1 MKRFFTFL
9 MAVWALLSI
18 SQTVKAVDF
27 CIMGTFDGKNRP
39 DWTKLDDKNMDL
51 VGTNKY
57 SQTYQCTKAG
67 EYRFR
72 FVVEGWKG
80 EICPEQSPYD
90 LTQASP
96 SCDVF
101 YTDQTGRSDNYF
113 YVNMESGKTY
123 TFTLD
128 DTSAKNRKVACT
140 VSGSSTTPTENYAKF
155 YLIGNLKA
163 DTDWAEETKTNPFTT
178 TDGKTYTYTF
188 KGVEKTVYFRVVGY
202 ESNGNKFKENLA
214 PDAKEDK
221 ALTTTYEEVAY
232 KPYDDAKAWTLN
244 ASSDKTY
251 TITLLYNGT
260 TSNPQIKY
268 TEEGGGSVTPP
279 TPSTNPIANRKY
291 SEGYYLVGNFFN
303 FDGPTINY
311 DDAVF
316 KFKQQKDDAEGNAVY
331 MVEIPATLTAR
342 AQVMSVDATRTP
354 VAVYGPGEVL
364 AINNSTLP
372 VGTDNQTA
380 TTGIQNL
387 KSSTEIKDDGTNYWN
402 MTTRRTQYD
411 GVGQDGSYKYYIT
424 VDKTTGKPSKW
435 EIKYTDLKRVAY
447 LLSTNPLG
455 SALTVGS
462 TRVQNTFESDNDK
475 NKANFGSGRYYGSL
489 YMDKDDEYYGVSND
503 LRGNE
508 NVSKHSYGYGAIEND
523 IDRPTYNKLF
533 LFGNGGL
540 DVTKS
545 ENTKA
550 AANWGTFKCPTE
562 GGVRVLE
569 FNTNKGNND
578 VESAHGGTGAE
589 FQMRSD
595 REIITSLSMVGPA
608 IPGTTTGNKWDWA
621 SPVADM
627 DFDVS
632 ENCYKLTI
640 ATTEENRNKVFR
652 FVGNHTQK
660 INWFENSNV
669 DQKEMAAK
677 YNDDGTFGTGH
688 TASPSDPNE
697 VSYTQTGLDP
707 KDKSNDD
714 KLNIL
719 WNRPAGTW
727 TVRFHIYTY
736 SSQDGNA
743 PSFRYFYTINKNS
756 NLELRDFKDVVYMSE
771 DNVRNIKNRG
781 DYQYFRTWSDD
792 TAWKRP
798 KNVDVFVVS
807 EVTAADANNH
817 VGFKLKNINK
827 FDSSEDVIPAKTGVI
842 LALKENVEV
851 PGAVFHKRKSL
862 ITYNT
867 LDIQLE
873 QAKNKELSYTGEG
886 KTNLLIPCTEAKNIP
901 TADEEKV
908 NYLFGFYHAI
918 HGLGLDNE
926 TDKHGYIQNDYLL
939 GFWISNGK
947 GLTYANSSY
956 LPIKKEIAEKLNLG
970 TSNDFSV
977 LQNQSGSAKKIPAL
991 FFDFGAVD
999 NDVTGIQGVVES
1011 KTVLDGKYYTLSGQQ
1026 VEHPTVGGI
1035 YIHNGKKYVIK

>member
-18 SQTVKAVDF
+18 SQTVKAADYYIKGSFVE
-27 CIMGTFDGKNRP
+27 GQE
-39 DWTKLDDKNMDL
+39 WTKLDGKNMES
-51 VGTNKY
+51 VGDNKY
-57 SQTYQCTKAG
+57 SQTYQCKTAG
-67 EYRFR
+67 KYCFR
-72 FVVEGWKG
+72 FAGDGLDYEM
-80 EICPEQSPYD
+80 CPHDPFYE
-90 LTQASP
+90 LTQVSYGVASTNH
-96 SCDVF
+96 DGKAN
-101 YTDQTGRSDNYF
+101 YYF

-123 TFTLD
+123 TFTFD
-128 DTSAKNRKVACT
+128 NSNPSNRTVACT
-140 VSGSSTTPTENYAKF
+140 VGGSSTTPTGNFAKF
-155 YLIGNLKA
+155 YLVGSMTGWDLEN
-163 DTDWAEETKTNPFTT
+163 TDYPFAT
-178 TDGKTYTYTF
+178 TDGTNYTCTLSGKSGDLYF
-188 KGVEKTVYFRVVGY
+188 KPKGFLADGTA
-202 ESNGNKFKENLA
+202 FKEMLG
-214 PDAKEDK
+214 PDIDTPISTDFQAVK
-221 ALTTTYEEVAY
+221 YGGG
-232 KPYDDAKAWTLN
+232 AWTLFN
-244 ASSDKTY
+244 ASSGKTY
-251 TITLLYNGT
+251 TITLQYNGA
-260 TSNPQIKY
+260 TSAPQIKY
-268 TEEGGGSVTPP
+268 SEQESGSVTPP
-279 TPSTNPIANRKY
+279 TPLTNPIANRKY

-303 FDGPTINY
+303 FDGDTINY
-311 DDAVF
+311 KDAVF
-316 KFKQQKDDAEGNAVY
+316 KFKQQKDDKDGNAVY
-331 MVEIPATLTAR
+331 MLEIPATLTAR

-380 TTGIQNL
+380 TTGIKDL
-387 KSSTEIKDDGTNYWN
+387 KSNIKIEDGTNYWD
-402 MTTRRTQYD
+402 MTTRRTQND

-424 VDKTTGKPSKW
+424 VDKATGEPSKW
-435 EIKYTDLKRVAY
+435 EIKYTDLKRVAF
-447 LLSTNPLG
+447 LLSTNPFG

-462 TRVQNTFESDNDK
+462 TRAKNTFESENDK
-475 NKANFGSGRYYGSL
+475 PQAAFNSGKYFGSL
-489 YMDKDDEYYGVSND
+489 YMDNDDEYYGVSND
-503 LRGNE
+503 LAGN
-508 NVSKHSYGYGAIEND
+508 NSLSSSYDGYKAIKNE

-540 DVTKS
+540 DITQSDEAK
-545 ENTKA
+545 KA
-550 AANWGTFKCPTE
+550 AVNWGTFKCPATS
-562 GGVRVLE
+562 GVYVLE
-569 FNTNKGNND
+569 FNTNKGNGIN
-578 VESAHGGTGAE
+578 EAAHGGTGAE
-589 FQMRSD
+589 ILIANN

-640 ATTEENRNKVFR
+640 ATTEENRNQVFR

-660 INWFENSNV
+660 INWFENSSV
-669 DQKEMAAK
+669 DQSEKAAI
-677 YNDDGTFGTGH
+677 YNADGTFGIGH

-697 VSYTQTGLDP
+697 VSYTQNGTAET
-707 KDKSNDD
+707 DKSKDEN
-714 KLNIL
+714 LNII

-736 SSQDGNA
+736 SQDGNN
-743 PSFRYFYTINKNS
+743 PSYRYFYTINKNS

-771 DNVRNIKNRG
+771 ENVRNIKNRG

-817 VGFKLKNINK
+817 VGFKLKNING
-827 FDSSEDVIPAKTGVI
+827 FDSSEDVIPANTGVI
-842 LALKENVEV
+842 LALKENVKV

-886 KTNLLIPCTEAKNIP
+886 KNNLLVQCFDAKNIP
-901 TADEEKV
+901 TEDEENV

-926 TDKHGYIQNDYLL
+926 TDKQGYIQNDYLL

-956 LPIKKEIAEKLNLG
+956 LHIKKEIAEKLNLG
-970 TSNDFSV
+970 TSNDFSA

-1011 KTVLDGKYYTLSGQQ
+1011 KTVLDGKYYTLSGDRKS
-1026 VEHPTVGGI
+1026 VV
-1035 YIHNGKKYVIK
+1035 

>member
-1 MKRFFTFL
+1 MKRFFTFF

-18 SQTVKAVDF
+18 SQTVKAADDVYLMTGQN
-27 CIMGTFDGKNRP
+27 INGTPGN
-39 DWTKLDDKNMDL
+39 
-51 VGTNKY
+51 Y
-57 SQTYQCTKAG
+57 
-67 EYRFR
+67 
-72 FVVEGWKG
+72 
-80 EICPEQSPYD
+80 EI
-90 LTQASP
+90 P
-96 SCDVF
+96 SNH
-101 YTDQTGRSDNYF
+101 S
-113 YVNMESGKTY
+113 MELESGDTY
-123 TFTLD
+123 KIKIGSNSD
-128 DTSAKNRKVACT
+128 DNFWFRVG
-140 VSGSSTTPTENYAKF
+140 VSGSNQYELYPS
-155 YLIGNLKA
+155 A
-163 DTDWAEETKTNPFTT
+163 DGE
-178 TDGKTYTYTF
+178 
-188 KGVEKTVYFRVVGY
+188 
-202 ESNGNKFKENLA
+202 
-214 PDAKEDK
+214 
-221 ALTTTYEEVAY
+221 
-232 KPYDDAKAWTLN
+232 
-244 ASSDKTY
+244 
-251 TITLLYNGT
+251 LL
-260 TSNPQIKY
+260 SI
-268 TEEGGGSVTPP
+268 TEEGASISANNAKTKGSGAWKVSFDKNTYEYITIHVVIKGEPKVWVDGKKKSSGTVTPP
-279 TPSTNPIANRKY
+279 TPLTNPIANRKY

-303 FDGPTINY
+303 FDGADINY
-311 DDAVF
+311 KDAVF

-331 MVEIPATLTAR
+331 MLEIPATLTAR

-354 VAVYGPGEVL
+354 VAVYGPGIVR

-372 VGTDNQTA
+372 VGEDNQTA
-380 TTGIQNL
+380 TTGIQKL
-387 KSSTEIKDDGTNYWN
+387 TPSTEIVDDGTNCWD
-402 MTTRRTQYD
+402 MTTRRTKSD

-462 TRVQNTFESDNDK
+462 TRVQNTFESGNENEK
-475 NKANFGSGRYYGSL
+475 MKANFNSGKYFGSL

-503 LRGNE
+503 LAGNRCLDE
-508 NVSKHSYGYGAIEND
+508 NSYYKDYVVIRNN

-545 ENTKA
+545 ENTQA
-550 AANWGTFKCPTE
+550 AANWSTFKCPTA
-562 GGVRVLE
+562 GGVHVIE
-569 FNTNKGNND
+569 FNTCKGNNS

-589 FQMRSD
+589 FQMRKD
-595 REIITSLSMVGPA
+595 REVITSLSMVGPA

-621 SPVADM
+621 SAVADM

-640 ATTEENRNKVFR
+640 ATTEENRNQVFR

-669 DQKEMAAK
+669 DQSEMAAK
-677 YNDDGTFGTGH
+677 YNDDGTFGIGH

-697 VSYTQTGLDP
+697 VSYTQDGLN
-707 KDKSNDD
+707 KTDKSNEDNLD
-714 KLNIL
+714 II

-736 SSQDGNA
+736 SQDGNN

-771 DNVRNIKNRG
+771 ENVRNIKGRG
-781 DYQYFRTWSDD
+781 NYQYFRTWSDD

-807 EVTAADANNH
+807 EVTAADANNQ
-817 VGFKLKNINK
+817 VGFKLKNINN
-827 FDSSEDVIPAKTGVI
+827 FDTSEDVIPAYTGVI
-842 LALKENVEV
+842 LALKEDAKV

-873 QAKNKELSYTGEG
+873 QAKNKELRYTGEG
-886 KTNLLIPCTEAKNIP
+886 KTNLLVPCFEAKNIP

-918 HGLGLDNE
+918 HGLGLDNAIY
-926 TDKHGYIQNDYLL
+926 KQGYNQNDYLL

-970 TSNDFSV
+970 TSNDFRA

>member
-9 MAVWALLSI
+9 MAVWTLLSI
-18 SQTVKAVDF
+18 SQTVKAANYYITGFFVE
-27 CIMGTFDGKNRP
+27 GHE
-39 DWTKLDDKNMDL
+39 WTKLDGKNMES
-51 VGTNKY
+51 VGNNQY
-57 SQTYQCTKAG
+57 SQTYQCETTGK
-67 EYRFR
+67 YCFR
-72 FVVEGWKG
+72 FAGDDLPYQM
-80 EICPEQSPYD
+80 CPYQSSYE
-90 LTQASP
+90 LTKASP
-96 SCDVF
+96 SYGVS
-101 YTDQTGRSDNYF
+101 YTYQEGKANNYF
-113 YVNMESGKTY
+113 FVNMESGKAY
-123 TFTLD
+123 TFTFD
-128 DTSAKNRKVACT
+128 DSNKTVACK

-155 YLIGNLKA
+155 YLLGSMNEWKG
-163 DTDWAEETKTNPFTT
+163 TDYPFTT
-178 TDGKTYTYTF
+178 TDNVSYTCTLSGKSGLLYF
-188 KGVEKTVYFRVVGY
+188 KPKSSADGTW
-202 ESNGNKFKENLA
+202 LA
-214 PDAKEDK
+214 PGASN
-221 ALTTTYEEVAY
+221 AYITTEYQSTTAGNG
-232 KPYDDAKAWTLN
+232 AWMLE

-251 TITLLYNGT
+251 TITLDC
-260 TSNPQIKY
+260 SNAATPKIKY
-268 TEEGGGSVTPP
+268 SEQGSGSVNPP
-279 TPSTNPIANRKY
+279 TPLTNPIANREY

-303 FDGPTINY
+303 FDGDTINY
-311 DDAVF
+311 KDAVF
-316 KFKQQKDDAEGNAVY
+316 KFKQQKDDEEGNAVY
-331 MVEIPATLTAR
+331 MLEIPATLTAR

-380 TTGIQNL
+380 TTGIKDL
-387 KSSTEIKDDGTNYWN
+387 KSNIKIKDGTNYWD
-402 MTTRRTQYD
+402 MTTRRTQKD

-424 VDKTTGKPSKW
+424 VDKATGEPSKW
-435 EIKYTDLKRVAY
+435 EIKYTDLKRVAF
-447 LLSTNPLG
+447 LLSTNPFG

-462 TRVQNTFESDNDK
+462 TRAKNTFESENDK
-475 NKANFGSGRYYGSL
+475 PQAAFNSGKYFGSL
-489 YMDKDDEYYGVSND
+489 YMDNDDEYYGVSND
-503 LRGNE
+503 LAGN
-508 NVSKHSYGYGAIEND
+508 NSLSSSYDGYKAIENE

-540 DVTKS
+540 DITQSS
-545 ENTKA
+545 EAKKA
-550 AANWGTFKCPTE
+550 AANWGTFKCPATS
-562 GGVRVLE
+562 GVYVLE
-569 FNTNKGNND
+569 FNTNKGNGNN
-578 VESAHGGTGAE
+578 EAAHGGTGAE
-589 FQMRSD
+589 ILIVNNT
-595 REIITSLSMVGPA
+595 EIITSLSMVGPA

-640 ATTEENRNKVFR
+640 ATTEENRNQVFR

-660 INWFENSNV
+660 INWFENSSV
-669 DQKEMAAK
+669 DQSEKAAI
-677 YNDDGTFGTGH
+677 YNDDGTFGIGH

-697 VSYTQTGLDP
+697 VSYTQNGTAET
-707 KDKSNDD
+707 DKSKDEN
-714 KLNIL
+714 LNII

-736 SSQDGNA
+736 SQDGNN
-743 PSFRYFYTINKNS
+743 PSYRYFYTINKNS

-771 DNVRNIKNRG
+771 ENVRNIKNRG

-817 VGFKLKNINK
+817 VGFKLKNINN
-827 FDSSEDVIPAKTGVI
+827 FDSSEDVIPANTGVI

-873 QAKNKELSYTGEG
+873 QAKNKYLSYTGEG
-886 KTNLLIPCTEAKNIP
+886 KNNLLVPCFDAKNIP

-918 HGLGLDNE
+918 HGLGLDNAIY
-926 TDKHGYIQNDYLL
+926 KQGYNQNDYLL

-970 TSNDFSV
+970 TSNDFRA

-1035 YIHNGKKYVIK
+1035 YIRNGKKYVIK

>member
-9 MAVWALLSI
+9 MAVWTLLSI
-18 SQTVKAVDF
+18 SQTVKAADYY
-27 CIMGTFDGKNRP
+27 IMGSFVEGQE
-39 DWTKLDDKNMDL
+39 WTKLDGKIMES
-51 VGTNKY
+51 VGNNKY
-57 SQTYQCTKAG
+57 SQTYQCETTGK
-67 EYRFR
+67 YCFR
-72 FVVEGWKG
+72 FAGG
-80 EICPEQSPYD
+80 DLPYQMCPYQSSYE
-90 LTQASP
+90 LTKASP
-96 SCDVF
+96 SYGVSF
-101 YTDQTGRSDNYF
+101 TNQEGKANNYF
-113 YVNMESGKTY
+113 FVNMESGKAY
-123 TFTLD
+123 TFTFD
-128 DTSAKNRKVACT
+128 DSNKTVACK

-155 YLIGNLKA
+155 YLLGSMNDWKG
-163 DTDWAEETKTNPFTT
+163 TDYPFTT
-178 TDGKTYTYTF
+178 TDNVSYTCTLSGKSGLLYF
-188 KGVEKTVYFRVVGY
+188 KPKSSADGTW
-202 ESNGNKFKENLA
+202 LA
-214 PDAKEDK
+214 PGASN
-221 ALTTTYEEVAY
+221 AYITTEYQSTTAG
-232 KPYDDAKAWTLN
+232 DGAWMLK

-251 TITLLYNGT
+251 TITLDC
-260 TSNPQIKY
+260 SNAATPKIKY
-268 TEEGGGSVTPP
+268 TEEGGGTVTPP
-279 TPSTNPIANRKY
+279 TPPTPSGENPIANRKY

-303 FDGPTINY
+303 FDGDTINY
-311 DDAVF
+311 KDAVF

-364 AINNSTLP
+364 AINNSTLS

-380 TTGIQNL
+380 TTGIKNL
-387 KSSTEIKDDGTNYWN
+387 KSSTKIEDGTNYWN
-402 MTTRRTQYD
+402 MTTRRTQHD

-424 VDKTTGKPSKW
+424 VDKTTGEPSKW
-435 EIKYTDLKRVAY
+435 EIKYTDLKRVAF

-462 TRVQNTFESDNDK
+462 TRAKNTFESENDK
-475 NKANFGSGRYYGSL
+475 HQAAFNSGKYFGSL
-489 YMDKDDEYYGVSND
+489 YMDNDDEYYGVSND
-503 LRGNE
+503 LAGN
-508 NVSKHSYGYGAIEND
+508 NSLSSSYGYKAIENE

-540 DVTKS
+540 DITQSDEAK
-545 ENTKA
+545 KA
-550 AANWGTFKCPTE
+550 AANWGTFKCPATS
-562 GGVRVLE
+562 GVYVLE
-569 FNTNKGNND
+569 FNTNKGNGNN
-578 VESAHGGTGAE
+578 EAAHGGTGAE
-589 FQMRSD
+589 ILIVNN

-640 ATTEENRNKVFR
+640 ATTEENRNQVFR

-660 INWFENSNV
+660 NNWFENSSV
-669 DQKEMAAK
+669 DQSEMAAK
-677 YNDDGTFGTGH
+677 YNADGTFGIGH

-697 VSYTQTGLDP
+697 VSYTQNGLDE
-707 KDKSNDD
+707 KDKSNEDN
-714 KLNIL
+714 LNIR

-736 SSQDGNA
+736 SQDGNN
-743 PSFRYFYTINKNS
+743 PSYRYFYTINKNS

-771 DNVRNIKNRG
+771 ENVRNIKNRG

-817 VGFKLKNINK
+817 VGFKLKNINH

-842 LALKENVEV
+842 LALKENVKV

-901 TADEEKV
+901 TADEVNV

-918 HGLGLDNE
+918 HGLGLDNA
-926 TDKHGYIQNDYLL
+926 TDKQGYNQKDYLL

-956 LPIKKEIAEKLNLG
+956 LRIKKEIAEKLNLG
-970 TSNDFSV
+970 TRNDFDA

>member
-18 SQTVKAVDF
+18 SQTVKATDYYITGF
-27 CIMGTFDGKNRP
+27 FAGESE
-39 DWTKLDDKNMDL
+39 WTKLDGKNMES
-51 VGTNKY
+51 VGNNKY
-57 SQTYQCTKAG
+57 SQTYQCTKSG
-67 EYRFR
+67 EYHFR
-72 FVVEGWKG
+72 FTGDGLGYEM
-80 EICPEQSPYD
+80 CPHDASCD
-90 LTQASP
+90 LTKVSSYGVASTN
-96 SCDVF
+96 DEGKAN
-101 YTDQTGRSDNYF
+101 YYF

-123 TFTLD
+123 TFTFD
-128 DTSAKNRKVACT
+128 NSNPSNRTVACT
-140 VSGSSTTPTENYAKF
+140 VGGSSSTETGAKY
-155 YLIGNLKA
+155 YLIGSMTGWDFDNTDYPFATTDNVTYTCTLSGQSGKLYFKPRSSA
-163 DTDWAEETKTNPFTT
+163 DKTWLAPGDTDAKITTEYQSTTAGNGAWILEE
-178 TDGKTYTYTF
+178 
-188 KGVEKTVYFRVVGY
+188 
-202 ESNGNKFKENLA
+202 
-214 PDAKEDK
+214 
-221 ALTTTYEEVAY
+221 
-232 KPYDDAKAWTLN
+232 

-251 TITLLYNGT
+251 TITLDC
-260 TSNPQIKY
+260 SNASAPQIKY
-268 TEEGGGSVTPP
+268 SEQGSGGVTPP

-303 FDGPTINY
+303 FDGDTINY
-311 DDAVF
+311 KDAVF

-331 MVEIPATLTAR
+331 MLEIPATLTAR

-380 TTGIQNL
+380 TTGIKDL
-387 KSSTEIKDDGTNYWN
+387 KSNIKIEDGTNYWD
-402 MTTRRTQYD
+402 MTTRRTQKD

-424 VDKTTGKPSKW
+424 VDKATGEPSKW
-435 EIKYTDLKRVAY
+435 EIKYTDLKRVAF
-447 LLSTNPLG
+447 LLSTNPLS

-462 TRVQNTFESDNDK
+462 TRAKNTFEGPSDISQ
-475 NKANFGSGRYYGSL
+475 ANFNSGKYFGSL

-503 LRGNE
+503 LSVNRGVNYCY
-508 NVSKHSYGYGAIEND
+508 KGYGAIDNN

-540 DVTKS
+540 DVTNS
-545 ENTKA
+545 ANTKA
-550 AANWGTFKCPTE
+550 AADWGTFKCPTKS
-562 GGVRVLE
+562 GVYVLE
-569 FNTNKGNND
+569 FNTNMGNND
-578 VESAHGGTGAE
+578 IEKYHGGTGAE
-589 FQMRSD
+589 IRKAD
-595 REIITSLSMVGPA
+595 YKVIKSLSMVGPA
-608 IPGTTTGNKWDWA
+608 IPGTTTADGKWIWGSD
-621 SPVADM
+621 VADM

-640 ATTEENRNKVFR
+640 ATTDDNKNQVFR
-652 FVGNHTQK
+652 FVGNHKQA

-669 DQKEMAAK
+669 DQSEMAAK
-677 YNDDGTFGTGH
+677 YNDDGTFGIGH

-697 VSYTQTGLDP
+697 VSYTTNGLTESTDE
-707 KDKSNDD
+707 D
-714 KLNIL
+714 LNIL

-736 SSQDGNA
+736 SQDGNN

-771 DNVRNIKNRG
+771 ENVRNIKNRG
-781 DYQYFRTWSDD
+781 NYQYFRTWSDD

-817 VGFKLKNINK
+817 VGFKLKNINN
-827 FDSSEDVIPAKTGVI
+827 FDSSEDVIPANTGVI
-842 LALKENVEV
+842 LALKENVKV

-886 KTNLLIPCTEAKNIP
+886 KTNLLEKCFGAKNIP
-901 TADEEKV
+901 TEDKENV

-926 TDKHGYIQNDYLL
+926 TDKRGYIQNDYLL

-970 TSNDFSV
+970 TRNDFDA

-1026 VEHPTVGGI
+1026 VEHPTAGGI

>member
-18 SQTVKAVDF
+18 SQTVKAADY
-27 CIMGTFDGKNRP
+27 CIMSSFVEGQDVGGSSSTETGAKYY
-39 DWTKLDDKNMDL
+39 L
-51 VGTNKY
+51 VGSMNNWGTIEATSK
-57 SQTYQCTKAG
+57 
-67 EYRFR
+67 
-72 FVVEGWKG
+72 
-80 EICPEQSPYD
+80 
-90 LTQASP
+90 
-96 SCDVF
+96 
-101 YTDQTGRSDNYF
+101 NY
-113 YVNMESGKTY
+113 
-123 TFTLD
+123 
-128 DTSAKNRKVACT
+128 
-140 VSGSSTTPTENYAKF
+140 
-155 YLIGNLKA
+155 
-163 DTDWAEETKTNPFTT
+163 PFTT
-178 TDGKTYTYTF
+178 TDNVTYTCTLSGQSGTLYF
-188 KGVEKTVYFRVVGY
+188 KPKSSAGGTW
-202 ESNGNKFKENLA
+202 LA
-214 PDAKEDK
+214 PGASN
-221 ALTTTYEEVAY
+221 AYITTEYQSTT
-232 KPYDDAKAWTLN
+232 DGNGAWMLE

-251 TITLLYNGT
+251 TITLDC
-260 TSNPQIKY
+260 SNAATPKIKY
-268 TEEGGGSVTPP
+268 SEQGSGSVTPP
-279 TPSTNPIANRKY
+279 TPLTNPIDNRIY

-311 DDAVF
+311 YDAVF

-331 MVEIPATLTAR
+331 MLEIPATLTAR

-354 VAVYGPGEVL
+354 VAVYGPGIVR

-372 VGTDNQTA
+372 VGEDNQTA

-387 KSSTEIKDDGTNYWN
+387 TPSPEIVDDGTNCWD
-402 MTTRRTQYD
+402 MTTRRTKYD

-424 VDKTTGKPSKW
+424 VDKATGEPSKW
-435 EIKYTDLKRVAY
+435 EIKYTDLKRVAF

-462 TRVQNTFESDNDK
+462 TRAKNTFEGHNDK
-475 NKANFGSGRYYGSL
+475 NQANFNSGKYFGSL
-489 YMDKDDEYYGVSND
+489 YMDNHDEYYGVSND
-503 LRGNE
+503 LAGN
-508 NVSKHSYGYGAIEND
+508 NSLSSSYDYEAIKNE

-540 DVTKS
+540 DINQSDEAK
-545 ENTKA
+545 KA
-550 AANWGTFKCPTE
+550 AANWGTFKCPATS
-562 GGVRVLE
+562 GVYVLE
-569 FNTNKGNND
+569 FNTNKGNGKN
-578 VESAHGGTGAE
+578 EAAHGGTGAE
-589 FQMRSD
+589 ILKVSN
-595 REIITSLSMVGPA
+595 REVISSLSMVGPA

-621 SPVADM
+621 SNVADM

-677 YNDDGTFGTGH
+677 YNDDGKFGIIGH

-697 VSYTQTGLDP
+697 VSYTQDGLN
-707 KDKSNDD
+707 KTDKSNEDNLD
-714 KLNIL
+714 II

-736 SSQDGNA
+736 SQDGNN
-743 PSFRYFYTINKNS
+743 PSYRYFYTINKNS

-771 DNVRNIKNRG
+771 ENVRNIKNRG

-817 VGFKLKNINK
+817 VGFKLKNINN
-827 FDSSEDVIPAKTGVI
+827 FDPSEDVIPAKTGVI

-873 QAKNKELSYTGEG
+873 QAKNKYLSYKGEG
-886 KTNLLIPCTEAKNIP
+886 KTNLLIPCVDAKNIP
-901 TADEEKV
+901 TQEGDSV

-918 HGLGLDNE
+918 HGLGLDNAS
-926 TDKHGYIQNDYLL
+926 DKQGYNQNDYLL
-939 GFWISNGK
+939 GFWISNGN
-947 GLTYANSSY
+947 GMFYANSCY
-956 LPIKKEIAEKLNLG
+956 LPIAKTTAEKLNLG
-970 TSNDFSV
+970 TNNNTFGNIPTNSQGV
-977 LQNQSGSAKKIPAL
+977 KLVPAL
-991 FFDFGAVD
+991 LCDFANID
-999 NDVTGIQGVVES
+999 SDVTGIKDVVNNGKLS
-1011 KTVLDGKYYTLSGQQ
+1011 DGKYYTLSGQQ
-1026 VEHPTVGGI
+1026 VEHPTAGGI
-1035 YIHNGKKYVIK
+1035 YIHNGKKYIVK

>member
-18 SQTVKAVDF
+18 SQTVKAADYYIKGSFVE
-27 CIMGTFDGKNRP
+27 GQE
-39 DWTKLDDKNMDL
+39 WTKLDGKNMES
-51 VGTNKY
+51 VGDNKY
-57 SQTYQCTKAG
+57 SQTYQCKTAG
-67 EYRFR
+67 KYCFR
-72 FVVEGWKG
+72 FAGDGLDYEM
-80 EICPEQSPYD
+80 CPHDPFYE
-90 LTQASP
+90 LTQVSYGVASTNH
-96 SCDVF
+96 DGKAN
-101 YTDQTGRSDNYF
+101 YYF

-123 TFTLD
+123 TFTFD
-128 DTSAKNRKVACT
+128 NSNPSNRTVACT
-140 VSGSSTTPTENYAKF
+140 VGGSSTTPTGNFAKF
-155 YLIGNLKA
+155 YLVGSMTGWDLEN
-163 DTDWAEETKTNPFTT
+163 TDYPFAT
-178 TDGKTYTYTF
+178 TDGTNYTCTLSGKSGDLYF
-188 KGVEKTVYFRVVGY
+188 KPKGFLADGTA
-202 ESNGNKFKENLA
+202 FKEMLG
-214 PDAKEDK
+214 PDIDTPISTDFQAVK
-221 ALTTTYEEVAY
+221 YGGG
-232 KPYDDAKAWTLN
+232 AWTLFN
-244 ASSDKTY
+244 ASSGKTY
-251 TITLLYNGT
+251 TITLQYNGA
-260 TSNPQIKY
+260 TSAPQIKY
-268 TEEGGGSVTPP
+268 SEQESGSVTPP
-279 TPSTNPIANRKY
+279 TPLTNPIANRKY

-303 FDGPTINY
+303 FDGDTINY
-311 DDAVF
+311 KDAVF
-316 KFKQQKDDAEGNAVY
+316 KFKQQKDDKDGNAVY
-331 MVEIPATLTAR
+331 MLEIPATLTAR

-380 TTGIQNL
+380 TTGIKDL
-387 KSSTEIKDDGTNYWN
+387 KSNIKIEDGTNYWD
-402 MTTRRTQYD
+402 MTTRRTQND

-424 VDKTTGKPSKW
+424 VDKATGEPSKW
-435 EIKYTDLKRVAY
+435 EIKYTDLKRVAF
-447 LLSTNPLG
+447 LLSTNPFG

-462 TRVQNTFESDNDK
+462 TRAKNTFESENDK
-475 NKANFGSGRYYGSL
+475 PQAAFNSGKYFGSL
-489 YMDKDDEYYGVSND
+489 YMDNDDEYYGVSND
-503 LRGNE
+503 LAGN
-508 NVSKHSYGYGAIEND
+508 NSLSSSYDGYKAIKNE

-540 DVTKS
+540 DITQSDEAK
-545 ENTKA
+545 KA
-550 AANWGTFKCPTE
+550 AANWGTFKCPATS
-562 GGVRVLE
+562 GVYVLE
-569 FNTNKGNND
+569 FNTNKGNGIN
-578 VESAHGGTGAE
+578 EAAHGGTGAE
-589 FQMRSD
+589 ILIANN

-640 ATTEENRNKVFR
+640 ATTEENRNQVFR

-660 INWFENSNV
+660 INWFENSSV
-669 DQKEMAAK
+669 DQSEKAAI
-677 YNDDGTFGTGH
+677 YNADGTFGIGH

-697 VSYTQTGLDP
+697 VSYTQNGTAET
-707 KDKSNDD
+707 DKSKDEN
-714 KLNIL
+714 LNII

-736 SSQDGNA
+736 SQDGNN
-743 PSFRYFYTINKNS
+743 PSYRYFYTINKNS

-771 DNVRNIKNRG
+771 ENVRNIKNRG

-817 VGFKLKNINK
+817 VGFKLKNING
-827 FDSSEDVIPAKTGVI
+827 FDSSEDVIPANTGVI
-842 LALKENVEV
+842 LALKENVKV

-886 KTNLLIPCTEAKNIP
+886 KNNLLVQCFDAKNIP
-901 TADEEKV
+901 TEDEENV

-926 TDKHGYIQNDYLL
+926 TDKQGYIQNDYLL

-956 LPIKKEIAEKLNLG
+956 LHIKKEIAEKLNLG
-970 TSNDFSV
+970 TSNDFSA

>member
-9 MAVWALLSI
+9 MAVWTLLSI
-18 SQTVKAVDF
+18 SQTVKAANYYITGFFVE
-27 CIMGTFDGKNRP
+27 GQE
-39 DWTKLDDKNMDL
+39 WTKLDGKNMES
-51 VGTNKY
+51 VGNNQY
-57 SQTYQCTKAG
+57 SQTYQCETTGK
-67 EYRFR
+67 YCFR
-72 FVVEGWKG
+72 FAGDDLPYQM
-80 EICPEQSPYD
+80 CPYQSSYE
-90 LTQASP
+90 LTKASP
-96 SCDVF
+96 SYGVS
-101 YTDQTGRSDNYF
+101 YTYQEGKTNNYF
-113 YVNMESGKTY
+113 FVNMESGKAY
-123 TFTLD
+123 TFIFD
-128 DTSAKNRKVACT
+128 DSNKTVACK

-155 YLIGNLKA
+155 YLLGSMNDWKG
-163 DTDWAEETKTNPFTT
+163 TDYPFTT
-178 TDGKTYTYTF
+178 TDNVSYTCTLSGKSGLLYF
-188 KGVEKTVYFRVVGY
+188 KPKSSADGTW
-202 ESNGNKFKENLA
+202 LA
-214 PDAKEDK
+214 PGASN
-221 ALTTTYEEVAY
+221 AYITTEYQSTTAGNG
-232 KPYDDAKAWTLN
+232 AWMLE

-251 TITLLYNGT
+251 TITLDC
-260 TSNPQIKY
+260 SNAATPKIKY
-268 TEEGGGSVTPP
+268 SEQGSGSVTPP
-279 TPSTNPIANRKY
+279 TPLTNPIANRKY

-303 FDGPTINY
+303 FDGDTINY
-311 DDAVF
+311 KDAVF
-316 KFKQQKDDAEGNAVY
+316 KFKQQKDDEEGNAVY
-331 MVEIPATLTAR
+331 MLEIPATLTAR

-380 TTGIQNL
+380 TTGIKDL
-387 KSSTEIKDDGTNYWN
+387 KSNIKIKDGTNYWD
-402 MTTRRTQYD
+402 MTTRRTQKD

-424 VDKTTGKPSKW
+424 VDKATGEPSKW
-435 EIKYTDLKRVAY
+435 EIKYTDLKRVAF
-447 LLSTNPLG
+447 LLSTNPFG

-462 TRVQNTFESDNDK
+462 TRAKNTFESENDK
-475 NKANFGSGRYYGSL
+475 PQAAFNSGKYFGSL
-489 YMDKDDEYYGVSND
+489 YMDNDDEYYGVSND
-503 LRGNE
+503 LAGN
-508 NVSKHSYGYGAIEND
+508 NSLSSSYDGYKAIENE

-540 DVTKS
+540 DITQSAEAK
-545 ENTKA
+545 KA
-550 AANWGTFKCPTE
+550 AANWGTFKCPATS
-562 GGVRVLE
+562 GIYVLE
-569 FNTNKGNND
+569 FNTNKGNGNN
-578 VESAHGGTGAE
+578 EAAHGGTGAE
-589 FQMRSD
+589 ILIVNNT
-595 REIITSLSMVGPA
+595 EIITSLSMVGPA

-640 ATTEENRNKVFR
+640 ATTEENRNQVFR

-660 INWFENSNV
+660 INWFENSSV
-669 DQKEMAAK
+669 DQSEKAAI
-677 YNDDGTFGTGH
+677 YNDDGTFGIGH

-697 VSYTQTGLDP
+697 VSYTQNGTAET
-707 KDKSNDD
+707 DKSKDEN
-714 KLNIL
+714 LNII

-736 SSQDGNA
+736 SQDGNN
-743 PSFRYFYTINKNS
+743 PSYRYFYTINKNS

-771 DNVRNIKNRG
+771 ENVRNIKNRG
-781 DYQYFRTWSDD
+781 GYQYFRTWSDD

-807 EVTAADANNH
+807 EVTPADANNH
-817 VGFKLKNINK
+817 VGFKLKNINN
-827 FDSSEDVIPAKTGVI
+827 FDSSEDVIPANTGVI
-842 LALKENVEV
+842 LALKENVVV

-873 QAKNKELSYTGEG
+873 QAKNKYLSYTGKG
-886 KTNLLIPCTEAKNIP
+886 KTNLLVPCTEAKNIP

-918 HGLGLDNE
+918 HGLGLDNA
-926 TDKHGYIQNDYLL
+926 TDKQGYNQKDYLL

-970 TSNDFSV
+970 TSNDFSA

>member
-1 MKRFFTFL
+1 MKKKITLMMMVMCFL
-9 MAVWALLSI
+9 MSI
-18 SQTVKAVDF
+18 PLKMMAYDKVEVVSHYKQGDSWKENAN
-27 CIMGTFDGKNRP
+27 FD
-39 DWTKLDDKNMDL
+39 
-51 VGTNKY
+51 
-57 SQTYQCTKAG
+57 
-67 EYRFR
+67 
-72 FVVEGWKG
+72 
-80 EICPEQSPYD
+80 
-90 LTQASP
+90 
-96 SCDVF
+96 
-101 YTDQTGRSDNYF
+101 
-113 YVNMESGKTY
+113 
-123 TFTLD
+123 
-128 DTSAKNRKVACT
+128 
-140 VSGSSTTPTENYAKF
+140 
-155 YLIGNLKA
+155 
-163 DTDWAEETKTNPFTT
+163 FTT
-178 TDGKTYTYTF
+178 TDGKIYTCVLKDVPEADANRGIFFRIKIGSTEY
-188 KGVEKTVYFRVVGY
+188 GPQSKT
-202 ESNGNKFKENLA
+202 
-214 PDAKEDK
+214 EDLELTSSFQKIYQISWSKSK
-221 ALTTTYEEVAY
+221 ALMI
-232 KPYDDAKAWTLN
+232 KPTSGK
-244 ASSDKTY
+244 SY
-251 TITLLYNGT
+251 TITYDRANNNIKCEASEDGSTGSGGT
-260 TSNPQIKY
+260 G
-268 TEEGGGSVTPP
+268 GGGSTV
-279 TPSTNPIANRKY
+279 TNPLSGRKY

-303 FDGPTINY
+303 FDGDTINY
-311 DDAVF
+311 KDAVF
-316 KFKQQKDDAEGNAVY
+316 KFKQQKDDKDGNAVY
-331 MVEIPATLTAR
+331 MLEIPATLTAR

-380 TTGIQNL
+380 TTGIKDL
-387 KSSTEIKDDGTNYWN
+387 KSNIKIEDGTNYWD
-402 MTTRRTQYD
+402 MTTRRTQSG

-424 VDKTTGKPSKW
+424 VDPTTGEPIKW

-447 LLSTNPLG
+447 LLSTNPFS

-462 TRVQNTFESDNDK
+462 TRAKNTFEGQNDK
-475 NKANFGSGRYYGSL
+475 NQANFNSGKYFGSL

-503 LRGNE
+503 LASNE
-508 NVSKHSYGYGAIEND
+508 SMRYYSYGYGAIENN

-540 DVTKS
+540 DVTNDK
-545 ENTKA
+545 NTKA

-562 GGVRVLE
+562 SGVYVIE
-569 FNTNKGNND
+569 FNTNKGDNTA
-578 VESAHGGTGAE
+578 VSPAHGGTGAE
-589 FQMRSD
+589 IQKKDNRKV
-595 REIITSLSMVGPA
+595 ITSLSMVGPA

-640 ATTEENRNKVFR
+640 ATTEENRNQVFR
-652 FVGNHTQK
+652 FVGNHTQE

-669 DQKEMAAK
+669 DQSEMAAK
-677 YNDDGTFGTGH
+677 YNDNGKFGIGH

-697 VSYTQTGLDP
+697 VSYTQDGLN
-707 KDKSNDD
+707 KNDKSNEDNLD
-714 KLNIL
+714 II

-736 SSQDGNA
+736 LIGDN

-771 DNVRNIKNRG
+771 KNVRNIKNRG
-781 DYQYFRTWSDD
+781 NYQYFRTWSDD

-817 VGFKLKNINK
+817 VGFKLKNINN
-827 FDSSEDVIPAKTGVI
+827 FDPSEDVIPAKTGVI

-886 KTNLLIPCTEAKNIP
+886 KTNLLIPCDEAKNIP
-901 TADEEKV
+901 TADEKNV

-918 HGLGLDNE
+918 HGLGLDNAI
-926 TDKHGYIQNDYLL
+926 DKQGYNQNDYLL